1 MAKKVMTLLLVP
13 ALAAPSCLKQGTL
26 GKDPFLPAPS
36 MYVADWASCAK
47 NCEQSLLCKEFS
59 FKEETVPTTGG
70 CWMFNKVDVDFQED
84 SKAVTGDKTCQDP
97 VTAETPATIE
107 AAKDNVA
114 AISSATATSLGGVA
128 NTVAGAASTGVA
140 SLSDQASSAMD
151 DASSAFHESQG
162 KDLMATETGSSDHT
176 VLYCVLGGTA
186 AAALIAGG
194 GYLMM
199 PGEKKKRKRGTRSAK
214 TEENLVE
221 ETPTPT
227 GADLELQAPPG
238 YAGYQ
243 YSQGQYM
250 AYQPGAAYQQPMQ
263 PQAMEPTT
271 YMPRT
276 TPA

>member
-59 FKEETVPTTGG
+59 FKEDTVPTTGG

-151 DASSAFHESQG
+151 DASSAVHESQG
-162 KDLMATETGSSDHT
+162 KDLMATETGSSDNT
-176 VLYCVLGGTA
+176 GPFCVVVGCVLGG
-186 AAALIAGG
+186 IASAVSIAWER
-194 GYLMM
+194 YCTMN
-199 PGEKKKRKRGTRSAK
+199 RGTRSAE

-221 ETPTPT
+221 EAPTPT